1 MLLRTSVIIGTILL
15 LLLPVSGSAQ
25 QNLTMPMAS
34 PYASVVQR
42 IGLTDITITY
52 HRPAVKGRKIW
63 GGLVPYDQVWR
74 AGADENT
81 TISFSDPVTVAGKL
95 IPAGTYGVHMIPA
108 TSAWTIIFSSVSW
121 AWGSFSYDQSEDVLR
136 FSVTPS
142 ATGFTE
148 RLIYY
153 FDDPSDDSV
162 DVVMKWEKLM
172 LRFPVKV
179 NVTEVVLGNIRR
191 ELRGLARFSWQ
202 GWNQAADYCLRHNTN
217 LDEALTWVERSISM
231 NENFNNLRVKSDLL
245 KLKGQNNAADEL
257 MKKALDLA
265 SEADLNNYGYQL
277 MGSGD
282 LNKAVEIFNLNIQR
296 YPDSWNVYDSLGEA
310 LAQQGKTKEAIEY
323 YEKALKMTAAEN
335 QKKRIE
341 NILKNLKSN

>member
-1 MLLRTSVIIGTILL
+1 MLLRMSFVISTILL

-34 PYASVVQR
+34 PYARVVQR

-52 HRPAVKGRKIW
+52 HRPGIKGRKIW

-74 AGADENT
+74 AGANENT

-95 IPAGTYGVHMIPA
+95 IPAGTYGVHMIPT
-108 TSAWTIIFSSVSW
+108 TSEWTIIFSSVSW

-136 FSVTPS
+136 FKVLPS
-142 ATGFTE
+142 EAAFTE

-162 DVVMKWEKLM
+162 DVVMKWEKVM

-179 NVTEVVLGNIRR
+179 NVTDVVLGNIRK
-191 ELRGLARFSWQ
+191 ELRGLPRFSWQ
-202 GWNQAADYCLRHNTN
+202 GWYQAANYCLQNKTN
-217 LDEALTWVERSISM
+217 LDQALQWVDRSISM
-231 NENFNNLRVKSDLL
+231 NENFNNLRIKSDLL
-245 KLKGQNNAADEL
+245 TLKEQHSAADEL
-257 MKKALDLA
+257 MKKALGLA
-265 SEADLNNYGYQL
+265 NEADLNTYGYQL
-277 MGSGD
+277 MGNGD
-282 LNKAVEIFNLNIQR
+282 LNKAIEIFRLNIKR

-323 YEKALKMTAAEN
+323 YEKALGMTTAEN
-335 QKKRIE
+335 QKTRIE
-341 NILKNLKSN
+341 NILKNLKSD

>member
-1 MLLRTSVIIGTILL
+1 MLLRMSFVISTILL
-15 LLLPVSGSAQ
+15 LLLPVSSSAQ

-34 PYASVVQR
+34 PYARVVQR

-52 HRPAVKGRKIW
+52 HRPGVKGRKIW

-74 AGADENT
+74 AGANENT

-95 IPAGTYGVHMIPA
+95 IPAGTYGVHMIPT
-108 TSAWTIIFSSVSW
+108 TSEWTIIFSSVSW

-136 FSVTPS
+136 FKVLPS
-142 ATGFTE
+142 EAAFTE

-162 DVVMKWEKLM
+162 DVVMKWEKVM

-179 NVTEVVLGNIRR
+179 NVTEVVLGNIRK
-191 ELRGLARFSWQ
+191 ELRGLPRFSWQ
-202 GWNQAADYCLRHNTN
+202 GWYQAANYCLQNKTN
-217 LDEALTWVERSISM
+217 LDEALKWVDRSISM

-245 KLKGQNNAADEL
+245 RQKGQDNAADEL

-265 SEADLNNYGYQL
+265 NEADLNSYGYML
-277 MGSGD
+277 MGNGN
-282 LNKAVEIFNLNIQR
+282 LNKAVEIFKLNIQR

-310 LAQQGKTKEAIEY
+310 LAKQGKIKEAIEN
-323 YEKALKMTAAEN
+323 YEKALGMTNAEN

-341 NILKNLKSN
+341 NILKDLKAK

>member
-1 MLLRTSVIIGTILL
+1 MSFVISTFLL

-34 PYASVVQR
+34 PYARVVQR

-52 HRPAVKGRKIW
+52 HRPGIKGRKIW

-74 AGADENT
+74 AGANENT
-81 TISFSDPVTVAGKL
+81 TISFSDPVTVAGKQ
-95 IPAGTYGVHMIPA
+95 IPAGTYGIHMIPT
-108 TSAWTIIFSSVSW
+108 TSDWTIIFSSVSW

-136 FSVTPS
+136 FNVKPS
-142 ATGFTE
+142 ADGLTE

-162 DVVMKWEKLM
+162 DVVMKWEKVM

-179 NVTEVVLGNIRR
+179 NVTDVVLGNIRK
-191 ELRGLARFSWQ
+191 ELRGLPRFSWQ
-202 GWNQAADYCLRHNTN
+202 GWYQAANYCLQNKTN
-217 LDEALTWVERSISM
+217 LDQALQWVDRSISM
-231 NENFNNLRVKSDLL
+231 NENFNNLRIKSDLL
-245 KLKGQNNAADEL
+245 TLKEQHSAADEL
-257 MKKALDLA
+257 MKKALGLA
-265 SEADLNNYGYQL
+265 NEADLNTYGYQL
-277 MGSGD
+277 MGNGD
-282 LNKAVEIFNLNIQR
+282 LNKAIEIFRLNIKR

-323 YEKALKMTAAEN
+323 YEKALGMTTAEN
-335 QKKRIE
+335 QKTRIE
-341 NILKNLKSN
+341 NILKNLKSD